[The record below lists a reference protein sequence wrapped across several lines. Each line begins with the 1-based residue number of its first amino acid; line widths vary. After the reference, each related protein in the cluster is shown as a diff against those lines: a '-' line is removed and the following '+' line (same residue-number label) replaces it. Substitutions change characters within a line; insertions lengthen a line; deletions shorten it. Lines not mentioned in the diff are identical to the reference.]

1 MFSKRLNGWSV
12 VFVICATLWFELA
25 LPQSASASTRLELP
39 NTATSEQKQEI
50 ARLKAEQERLLK
62 QLKREL
68 ASLSTGSTST
78 QSARDRDRRAQLELL
93 LSEVEERMRAEGRTR
108 YVTAMTDDPALRAYF
123 ERVQR
128 RVERQGDADFP
139 KANGKSLHGR
149 VVVSFALTPVGKI
162 ERIDIAQSTS
172 SALSQHSIRLLKQ
185 LEPFESFP
193 PEIANRFDRM
203 VITVPFDYKPRTSP
217 D

>member
-1 MFSKRLNGWSV
+1 
-12 VFVICATLWFELA
+12 LA
-25 LPQSASASTRLELP
+25 LPQRASAGTRPGLP
-39 NTATSEQKQEI
+39 DPATSEQEREI
-50 ARLKAEQERLLK
+50 ARLRSEQERLLK

-68 ASLSTGSTST
+68 ASLSTGSGST
-78 QSARDRDRRAQLELL
+78 QSARDRDRRAQLERLL
-93 LSEVEERMRAEGRTR
+93 AEIEERMRAEGRTR
-108 YVTAMTDDPALRAYF
+108 YVSAMTDDPAIRAYF

-128 RVERQGDADFP
+128 RVERQGDVDFP
-139 KANGKSLHGR
+139 KADGKALHGR
-149 VVVSFALTPVGKI
+149 VVVSFALTPAGKI

-172 SALSQHSIRLLKQ
+172 SALTQHSIRLLRQ

-203 VITVPFDYKPRTSP
+203 VITVPFDYGPRTSP

>member
-1 MFSKRLNGWSV
+1 MFSRRLKGWSV
-12 VFVICATLWFELA
+12 VFAVCAPLWFEMA
-25 LPQSASASTRLELP
+25 LPQSASASTLP
-39 NTATSEQKQEI
+39 GLPDAATSEQEREI
-50 ARLKAEQERLLK
+50 TRLKAEQERLLK

-68 ASLSTGSTST
+68 ASLSTGSSST
-78 QSARDRDRRAQLELL
+78 QSAHDRDRRAQLELL
-93 LSEVEERMRAEGRTR
+93 LSEIEARMRAEGRTR
-108 YVTAMTDDPALRAYF
+108 YVSAMTDDPAIRAYF

-128 RVERQGDADFP
+128 RVERQGDVDFP

-149 VVVSFALTPVGKI
+149 VVVSFAITPAGRI

-172 SALSQHSIRLLKQ
+172 SALSQHSIRLLRQ
-185 LEPFESFP
+185 LEPFENFP

-203 VITVPFDYKPRTSP
+203 VITVPFDYKPKTSP